1 MFPCGV
7 NDANVRAEDRV
18 EIIGYDAAYTGFL
31 RLAQYRLRIGA
42 SAGCSDEPL
51 YRERIEGLRAAAV
64 LPFDPATERIVLVK
78 QFRIG
83 ALGAASGAWLLE
95 PPGGV
100 IDEGESPE
108 AAARRE
114 AWEETGCR
122 IGDLEPILSCHTSP
136 GVSDERVDLF
146 CGAVDA
152 RSLATNGGRRD
163 EGESTEIVCLDLS
176 AAIRDLGRGMLTAA
190 TLIISV
196 QWLAVNR
203 RRLCDLWGGRGSS
216 R

>member
-1 MFPCGV
+1 MG
-7 NDANVRAEDRV
+7 DGV
-18 EIIGYDAAYTGFL
+18 EIIGYGAAYTGFL
-31 RLAQYRLRIGA
+31 RLAQYRVRIAVPG
-42 SAGCSDEPL
+42 GGPDEAL

-64 LPFDPATERIVLVK
+64 LPFDPASERIVLVK

-83 ALGAASGAWLLE
+83 ALGAPSGAWLLE

-100 IDEGESPE
+100 IDAGESPE

-114 AWEETGCR
+114 AWEEAGCR
-122 IGDLEPILSCHTSP
+122 VRDMERILSCHTSP

-152 RSLATNGGRRD
+152 RSLATAGGRRD
-163 EGESTEIVCLDLS
+163 EGESTEIVSLDLD

-190 TLIISV
+190 TLIICV
-196 QWLAVNR
+196 QWVAANR
-203 RRLCDLWGGRGSS
+203 RRLRELWGGKGAPP
-216 R
+216 